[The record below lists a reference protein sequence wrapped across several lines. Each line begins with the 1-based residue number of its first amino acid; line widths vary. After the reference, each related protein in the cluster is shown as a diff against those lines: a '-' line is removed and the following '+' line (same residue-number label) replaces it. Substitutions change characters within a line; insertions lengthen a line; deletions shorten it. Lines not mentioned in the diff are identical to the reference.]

1 VRKLAFL
8 FLLGLLLTNGC
19 GSGDKP
25 RFSKEE
31 LANIRFPE
39 RSNPSEHSGGFVLV
53 VGGEA
58 ISAEEIVFSLMG
70 DLRAVARSST
80 FEQFKEQAR
89 EQVEQAVTT
98 VVLNILLYREA
109 KRESGEDVDEAL
121 EKLAETEL
129 RRFVARFEGDEA
141 KAEEALEQMGM
152 SRQSYKEYVKMTVLV
167 QSYRASKMPENI
179 PITYSELLQRYNEMK
194 DEFFASQATI
204 KFELLDIEVAALEVT
219 DPNQDLGPED
229 RQKFA
234 RELANELSRR
244 IGAGED
250 FDRLAEEYSGVSL
263 RVYKEPVRPESLVEP
278 YNTCAVEAEKMK
290 PGEVSAP
297 IETGGRIFIIK
308 LEEKQAKG
316 YKPLEEVQ
324 KQVEEK
330 IIAERRQ
337 EAEDALE
344 AELLRQAALSEKEAF
359 IDFCLKEIY
368 RLSNEQNSKD

>member
-1 VRKLAFL
+1 
-8 FLLGLLLTNGC
+8 
-19 GSGDKP
+19 
-25 RFSKEE
+25 
-31 LANIRFPE
+31 
-39 RSNPSEHSGGFVLV
+39 
-53 VGGEA
+53 
-58 ISAEEIVFSLMG
+58 
-70 DLRAVARSST
+70 
-80 FEQFKEQAR
+80 
-89 EQVEQAVTT
+89 
-98 VVLNILLYREA
+98 
-109 KRESGEDVDEAL
+109 L

-141 KAEEALEQMGM
+141 RAEEALEQMGM

-167 QSYRASKMPENI
+167 QSYRASKMPENT
-179 PITYSELLQRYNEMK
+179 PVTYSELLKRYNEMK
-194 DEFFASQATI
+194 NEFFASQATI

-278 YNTCAVEAEKMK
+278 YNTCAVEAEKME

-330 IIAERRQ
+330 IIAERRFLP
-337 EAEDALE
+337 ERNLPT
-344 AELLRQAALSEKEAF
+344 
-359 IDFCLKEIY
+359 
-368 RLSNEQNSKD
+368 EQRTE